1 MGERRKS
8 VRRRTL
14 KGGQICFNGGTSSM
28 DCLIRDISEGGA
40 KLCLPS
46 VDDIPSEFMLAFD
59 DGRPAR
65 ECFEKWRSPTA
76 LGVQFPS
83 GSGGRGFGI
92 AGLAA

>member
-1 MGERRKS
+1 
-8 VRRRTL
+8 
-14 KGGQICFNGGTSSM
+14 M

-46 VDDIPSEFMLAFD
+46 VDDIPSEFMLACD

-65 ECFEKWRSPTA
+65 ECVEKWRSPTA
-76 LGVQFPS
+76 LGGEFNL
-83 GSGGRGFGI
+83 GSKGHGFGM